1 MTFDQILGLVLAAVW
16 LVWLGY
22 WWSSARNVKPTL
34 VPEPVGS
41 MLRHRV
47 PLVLGALLL
56 SAPRLAPRALRAR
69 FLPVGPV
76 FPAIGLIV
84 LVSGLGLTVWARRHL
99 GRNWSAE
106 VVVKEDHALVRTGP
120 YRYVRHPIYTGLLL
134 AFLGMA
140 VMFGEWRGLLALA
153 LFLVSF
159 TVKSRQEEAR
169 MSETFP
175 EYSEYRRRTA
185 ALVPRV
191 Y

>member
-34 VPEPVGS
+34 
-41 MLRHRV
+41 
-47 PLVLGALLL
+47 
-56 SAPRLAPRALRAR
+56 
-69 FLPVGPV
+69 
-76 FPAIGLIV
+76 
-84 LVSGLGLTVWARRHL
+84 
-99 GRNWSAE
+99 
-106 VVVKEDHALVRTGP
+106 
-120 YRYVRHPIYTGLLL
+120 
-134 AFLGMA
+134 
-140 VMFGEWRGLLALA
+140 
-153 LFLVSF
+153 
-159 TVKSRQEEAR
+159 EEAR